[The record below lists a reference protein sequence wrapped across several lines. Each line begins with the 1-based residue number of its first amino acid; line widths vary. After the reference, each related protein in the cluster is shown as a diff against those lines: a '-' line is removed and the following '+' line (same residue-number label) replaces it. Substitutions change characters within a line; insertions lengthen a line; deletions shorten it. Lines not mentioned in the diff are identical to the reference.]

1 MFTIDHLVQ
10 PQTIEEAYQ
19 ILNEHTSNTILG
31 GCAYLRLGSKKIR
44 TAIDLA
50 NLHLD
55 YIQEHPATIEIGA
68 MATFRDLETHPALKN
83 HFNGIIPHSVSSIIG
98 VQFRNIVTV
107 GATVY
112 SKYGFS
118 DLLTALLALDTEV
131 KLHQGGSMTLADFLK
146 KPYPKDILT
155 AISIQK
161 NNCKAIY
168 QDLRNSKS
176 DFPILNTAVSCLD
189 NQWRIVVGARPLKAE
204 IASKASR
211 ELSDKAVIRAEDVK
225 NAARGAAEELS
236 FGTNLRGTA
245 AYRRAMCSI
254 LVSRAITEVLACR

>member
-19 ILNEHTSNTILG
+19 ILHEHASNTVLG
-31 GCAYLRLGSKKIR
+31 GSAYLRLGSKKIR

-50 NLHLD
+50 NLQLD
-55 YIQEHPATIEIGA
+55 SIKEQDNQFVIGA
-68 MATFRDLETHPALKN
+68 MVTFRDLETHPALKTY
-83 HFNGIIPHSVSSIIG
+83 FNGMLPQSVRNIIG
-98 VQFRNIVTV
+98 VQFRNVVTV

-131 KLHQGGSMTLADFLK
+131 ELHQGGRMPLANFLA

-155 AISIQK
+155 RIFIQK
-161 NNCKAIY
+161 NNRQAVY

-176 DFPILNTAVSCLD
+176 DYPILNTAVSCLE
-189 NQWRIVVGARPLKAE
+189 NQWRIVVGARPLKAA
-204 IASKASR
+204 IAVAASQ
-211 ELSDKAVIRAEDVK
+211 ELSGKATLSPADIK
-225 NAARGAAEELS
+225 NAAQKAAEELS

-245 AYRRAMCSI
+245 EYRQAMCSV
-254 LVSRAITEVLACR
+254 LVNRAITEVEACK